1 MIRRRL
7 PTRAFA
13 MDGMATGAAAPIEAA
28 TSVDP
33 QQLARETIASRR
45 ADASLRADLLGAI
58 PRLRAFAVSLCGR
71 SDRADDL
78 VQETL
83 VKAWANLGS
92 FQPGTN
98 LMAWLYTILRN
109 EFYTEFRK
117 RRHEVQDEDGVFAGR
132 MTSPPTQ
139 MGHIEFQDFRTAMAR
154 LADDQREALIL
165 IGASGLSYED
175 AAKICNCAVGT
186 MKSRVHRARARLSD
200 LLSGQGD
207 ARRSQ
212 AREDAAQPEPDRLAA
227 VGSVTGGK

>member
-1 MIRRRL
+1 MGDR
-7 PTRAFA
+7 PA
-13 MDGMATGAAAPIEAA
+13 GPGAAAQGSAA
-28 TSVDP
+28 PAQGQATPASPTAARHADP
-33 QQLARETIASRR
+33 A
-45 ADASLRADLLGAI
+45 LRGELLGAI

-83 VKAWANLGS
+83 VKAWANLAS

-132 MTSPPTQ
+132 LTTAPTQ
-139 MGHIEFQDFRTAMAR
+139 ESHIEFQDFRAAMAR

-165 IGASGLSYED
+165 IGASGMSYED
-175 AAKICNCAVGT
+175 AAQICGCAVGT
-186 MKSRVHRARARLSD
+186 MKSRVHRARFRLAD
-200 LLSGQGD
+200 LLSGRTGESR
-207 ARRSQ
+207 AE
-212 AREDAAQPEPDRLAA
+212 AVEDGLSKQRAAIL
-227 VGSVTGGK
+227 GGRVSSDD

>member
-1 MIRRRL
+1 VRALDVSDRPPGPAASV
-7 PTRAFA
+7 PTTTRHA
-13 MDGMATGAAAPIEAA
+13 
-28 TSVDP
+28 DP
-33 QQLARETIASRR
+33 A
-45 ADASLRADLLGAI
+45 LRAELLGAI

-83 VKAWANLGS
+83 VKAWANLAS

-132 MTSPPTQ
+132 LTSAPTQ
-139 MGHIEFQDFRTAMAR
+139 EGHMEFQDFRAAMAR

-165 IGASGLSYED
+165 IGASGMSYED
-175 AAKICNCAVGT
+175 AAQICGCAVGT
-186 MKSRVHRARARLSD
+186 MKSRVHRARFRLAD
-200 LLSGQGD
+200 LLSGRSGDTRPEAIDDALLRHRLATAGGD
-207 ARRSQ
+207 A
-212 AREDAAQPEPDRLAA
+212 
-227 VGSVTGGK
+227 GKND

>member
-1 MIRRRL
+1 MSDR
-7 PTRAFA
+7 PA
-13 MDGMATGAAAPIEAA
+13 GVGAGDAVVA
-28 TSVDP
+28 
-33 QQLARETIASRR
+33 RR
-45 ADASLRADLLGAI
+45 ADPALRGELLAAI

-83 VKAWANLGS
+83 VKAWANLAS

-132 MTSPPTQ
+132 LTTSPTQ
-139 MGHIEFQDFRTAMAR
+139 EGHIEFQDFRAAMAR

-175 AAKICNCAVGT
+175 AAQICGCAVGT
-186 MKSRVHRARARLSD
+186 MKSRVHRARFRLAD
-200 LLSGQGD
+200 LLSGRPPEG
-207 ARRSQ
+207 RSLEGKAPGGRAEAIDDMLSRQ
-212 AREDAAQPEPDRLAA
+212 RAA
-227 VGSVTGGK
+227 TGGGSISSDD

>member
-1 MIRRRL
+1 VKALDVTDR
-7 PTRAFA
+7 P
-13 MDGMATGAAAPIEAA
+13 GAAGQSSAGQSSAGQSAA
-28 TSVDP
+28 SQSAARQADP
-33 QQLARETIASRR
+33 ALRGQLLA
-45 ADASLRADLLGAI
+45 AI

-132 MTSPPTQ
+132 LTTAPTQ
-139 MGHIEFQDFRTAMAR
+139 EGHIEFQDFRAAMAR

-165 IGASGLSYED
+165 IGASGMSYED
-175 AAKICNCAVGT
+175 AAQICGCAVGT
-186 MKSRVHRARARLSD
+186 MKSRVHRARFRLAD
-200 LLSGQGD
+200 LLSG
-207 ARRSQ
+207 RSGETKTEAVESAASRQ
-212 AREDAAQPEPDRLAA
+212 RAAIMGSGASSED
-227 VGSVTGGK
+227 

>member
-1 MIRRRL
+1 VKTLDVSDR
-7 PTRAFA
+7 PTGPGGAGHRAA
-13 MDGMATGAAAPIEAA
+13 RHADPDLRSELLAA
-28 TSVDP
+28 V
-33 QQLARETIASRR
+33 
-45 ADASLRADLLGAI
+45 

-132 MTSPPTQ
+132 LTTAPTQ
-139 MGHIEFQDFRTAMAR
+139 DGHIEFQDFRTAMAR

-175 AAKICNCAVGT
+175 AAQICGCAVGT
-186 MKSRVHRARARLSD
+186 MKSRVHRARFRLAE
-200 LLSGQGD
+200 LLSGRAAD
-207 ARRSQ
+207 AR
-212 AREDAAQPEPDRLAA
+212 AGLADDSPSRQRA
-227 VGSVTGGK
+227 IMGGRASNDG